1 MLGIEPR
8 CPTEP
13 GDLEVVIDSNEE
25 GANPADTKK
34 AVVEAKRTDID
45 DDDAQFWR
53 TLRALPMPQLSTGN
67 IVNLPG

>member
-1 MLGIEPR
+1 M
-8 CPTEP
+8 
-13 GDLEVVIDSNEE
+13 IDSNEE